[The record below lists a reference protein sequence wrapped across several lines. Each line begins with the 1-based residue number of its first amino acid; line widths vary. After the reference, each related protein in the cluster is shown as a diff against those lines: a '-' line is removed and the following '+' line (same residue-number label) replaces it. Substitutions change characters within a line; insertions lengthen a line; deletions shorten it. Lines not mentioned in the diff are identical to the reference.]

1 MEEEVIFSWGANSY
15 GQLGVGH
22 CDDRHSPQQ
31 LQGVN
36 FRVKV
41 VTGGGGHTAF
51 ITAEGQLFVCGWNQK
66 GQLGLG
72 HRENVSVLTQVAAL
86 TEPVETVA
94 CGWDFTLAVTEGGR
108 FFSWGSNAFGQL
120 GVPQVKGHSSTPI
133 HVQNLQ
139 GVRIVGVAAGLRHA
153 VALDD
158 TGYVWTWGAGKRGQL
173 GRLEGGGLPTVSK
186 QPGKVQFGADPTIVA
201 VTAGS
206 YHSVA
211 LTDSGDLYVWGR
223 NDKGQLTNSINCEHG
238 AKPSNHTS
246 SASTNHMQ
254 QQPASAN
261 EEQGLCVS
269 ATPGLANEVQPSAA
283 QESVS
288 DPSLKSM
295 AHKTSAKQCV
305 DIAQLPVRLDCKLF
319 DGRKVVQIE
328 SGWTHLVAIT
338 EDRRV
343 WTWGRADYGQLGRFE
358 DRTALPHSCSQP
370 AELSSLS
377 SVRQLQ
383 CGSEHNIAV
392 IGDQVV
398 CWGWNEHG
406 MCGDGGQ
413 EDVLVPRVVE
423 TLRGYSPVWIS
434 TGAGHTMVGMKRKN
448 TS

>member
-1 MEEEVIFSWGANSY
+1 MTSGARLETHGRLPKHLGRNFGSKFLAKGISDDSLQVGGFVAGRPHSPAKLAGANSY

-22 CDDRHSPQQ
+22 RDDRHSPQQ

-51 ITAEGQLFVCGWNQK
+51 ISAEGQLFACGWNQK

-72 HRENVSVLTQVAAL
+72 HREDVSVLTHVAAL
-86 TEPVETVA
+86 TEPVHTVA
-94 CGWDFTLAVTEGGR
+94 CGWDFTLAVTEGGQL
-108 FFSWGSNAFGQL
+108 FSWGSNAFGQL
-120 GVPQVKGHSSTPI
+120 GVPEVKGHSSTPVPI
-133 HVQNLQ
+133 QQNLQ

-158 TGYVWTWGAGKRGQL
+158 TGSVWTWGAGKRGQL
-173 GRLEGGGLPTVSK
+173 GCLEGGGLPTVSK
-186 QPGKVQFGADPTIVA
+186 QPG
-201 VTAGS
+201 
-206 YHSVA
+206 
-211 LTDSGDLYVWGR
+211 R
-223 NDKGQLTNSINCEHG
+223 
-238 AKPSNHTS
+238 
-246 SASTNHMQ
+246 
-254 QQPASAN
+254 
-261 EEQGLCVS
+261 
-269 ATPGLANEVQPSAA
+269 
-283 QESVS
+283 
-288 DPSLKSM
+288 
-295 AHKTSAKQCV
+295 
-305 DIAQLPVRLDCKLF
+305 
-319 DGRKVVQIE
+319 
-328 SGWTHLVAIT
+328 

-343 WTWGRADYGQLGRFE
+343 LTWGRADYGQLGRFE

-377 SVRQLQ
+377 GVRQLQ

-392 IGDQVV
+392 IGDEVV

-406 MCGDGGQ
+406 MCGDGGE

-423 TLRGYSPVWIS
+423 TLQGYSPVWIS